1 MKQAVRP
8 DELTDAEVESY
19 AQAVDIFR
27 ASPTSPSLFTS
38 TPVRDEGGRLC
49 EVRFYA
55 GSQEQQPLAVIG
67 ISDDGALLPMTWL
80 T

>member
-8 DELTDAEVESY
+8 EELTDAEVESY

-27 ASPTSPSLFTS
+27 ASPTSPSFFTS

-49 EVRFYA
+49 EVRFF
-55 GSQEQQPLAVIG
+55 GDTGGQQPLAVIG
-67 ISDDGALLPMTWL
+67 IADDGALLPMTWL

>member
-1 MKQAVRP
+1 MKQAVSP

-38 TPVRDEGGRLC
+38 TPVRDEHGRLC
-49 EVRFYA
+49 EVRFYVDNKA
-55 GSQEQQPLAVIG
+55 EQPLAVVG
-67 ISDDGALLPMTWL
+67 ISDDGALLQMSWL

>member
-1 MKQAVRP
+1 MKQAVRTE
-8 DELTDAEVESY
+8 ELTDAEVESY

-27 ASPTSPSLFTS
+27 AFPTSPSLFTS
-38 TPVRDEGGRLC
+38 TPVRDEAGRLC

-55 GSQEQQPLAVIG
+55 DKDGQQPLAVIG

>member
-8 DELTDAEVESY
+8 EELTDAEVESY

-27 ASPTSPSLFTS
+27 ASPTSPGFFTS
-38 TPVRDEGGRLC
+38 TPVRDEDGRLC

-55 GSQEQQPLAVIG
+55 DNERQQPLAVIG
-67 ISDDGALLPMTWL
+67 ISDDVFFLKMTRL